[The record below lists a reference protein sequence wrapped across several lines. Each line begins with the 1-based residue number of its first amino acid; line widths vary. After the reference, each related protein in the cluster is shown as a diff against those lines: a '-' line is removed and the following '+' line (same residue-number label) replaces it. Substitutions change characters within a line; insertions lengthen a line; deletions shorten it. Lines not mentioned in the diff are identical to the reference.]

1 MRLDPAFKPW
11 LEQRLSHMVWGYKWQ
26 KLVQAD
32 LTGILSRTIPQRNYA
47 IAAPP
52 RHGKTSLVT
61 IPLPA
66 YFLRHNPYS
75 EVITAMHSRTIM
87 SKISRQTRRIVKEEV
102 GLSDEVANVME
113 WETTIGGRYRGA
125 TPGTMIAGTG
135 ADLIVADDLVPD
147 RKRAESEVFRDALS
161 DWWDDDLMRR
171 RNPQP
176 GGILAPTVLI
186 MTRWHSDD
194 IWARKV
200 NPDDW
205 LIRRLP
211 ALYDPDEEDNFCPL
225 GRTRKNEPL
234 CSDMWTEENL
244 LGFKANMSA
253 YSWQALYQGLPT
265 SKAGLFF
272 DVTMFDCSYNFT
284 PEDEPVD
291 SRVRYFDF
299 AATQSEDAAYTAT
312 VLMAIH
318 RDGTFTIEEMDRVQE
333 GPGPR
338 DKWQRAKARMDA
350 KLFGEGKVRQV
361 EEKQPGA
368 AGKDRVRAF
377 HKLMRGHS
385 IGVDKIEG
393 EGNKTTRADPFAASV
408 SAGLVRILRTSPAG
422 KPNPIEAFKNELRA
436 FPLGK
441 FKDWVDAGSGAHNWL
456 TRKGGEIR
464 TGAVSARKERLL
476 RQVGANVLPPP
487 IMSTRKARHKGSY

>member
-1 MRLDPAFKPW
+1 M
-11 LEQRLSHMVWGYKWQ
+11 SHLIWNFKWQ
-26 KLVQAD
+26 QLVQTDIQA
-32 LTGILSRTIPQRNYA
+32 ILANTIPERNYA

-66 YFLRHNPYS
+66 YFLRHNPYK
-75 EVITAMHSRTIM
+75 EVITAMHSRTVM
-87 SKISRQTRRIVKEEV
+87 SKVSRQTRRIVKEDV

-113 WETTIGGRYRGA
+113 WETAMGGRYRGA

-135 ADLIVADDLVPD
+135 GDLLIADDLVPD
-147 RKRAESEVFRDALS
+147 RKRAESEIFRESLR
-161 DWWDDDLMRR
+161 DWWQDDFMRR
-171 RNPQP
+171 RNSQF
-176 GGILAPTVLI
+176 GKGIAPTVLI

-194 IWARKV
+194 IWASVVK
-200 NPDDW
+200 PGEW
-205 LIRRLP
+205 LVRRLP
-211 ALYDPDEEDNFCPL
+211 ALYDPDEEDNICPL
-225 GRTRKNEPL
+225 GRTEKDQPL
-234 CSDMWTEENL
+234 CPGMWTREDL
-244 LGFKANMSA
+244 LSFKANMSA

-272 DVTMFDCSYNFT
+272 DVTMFDTDHVHT
-284 PEDEPVD
+284 PYEPEVD
-291 SRVRYFDF
+291 KRVRYFDF

-318 RDGTFTIEEMDRVQE
+318 RDGSFTIEEMDRIQE

-338 DKWQRAKARMDA
+338 DRWQRNKARMDA
-350 KLFGEGKVRQV
+350 RLFGTGVVRQV
-361 EEKQPGA
+361 EERQPGA

-393 EGNKTTRADPFAASV
+393 EGSKTTRADPFAASV
-408 SAGLVRILRTSPAG
+408 SAGLVRILRQSPAG

-441 FKDWVDAGSGAHNWL
+441 FKDWVDSGSGAHNWL
-456 TRKGGEIR
+456 TRVGGEVK
-464 TGAVSARKERLL
+464 TGAVATRTERLL
-476 RQVGANVLPPP
+476 KRVGASGHAARVMLQ
-487 IMSTRKARHKGSY
+487 RKLRHKGSY

>member
-1 MRLDPAFKPW
+1 MPYRPW
-11 LEQRLSHMVWGYKWQ
+11 LEQRLGHLIWSYKWQ
-26 KLVQAD
+26 QLVQRD
-32 LTGILSRTIPQRNYA
+32 IQNILTNTIPERNYA

-66 YFLRHNPYS
+66 YFLRLNPHS

-102 GLSDEVANVME
+102 GLSDEVSNVME
-113 WETTIGGRYRGA
+113 WESAIGGRYRGA

-135 ADLIVADDLVPD
+135 GDLLIADDLVPD
-147 RKRAESEVFRDALS
+147 RKRAESEVFRDALH
-161 DWWDDDLMRR
+161 DWWQDDFMRR
-171 RNPQP
+171 RNSQF
-176 GGILAPTVLI
+176 GRGMAPTVLI

-194 IWARKV
+194 IWARVVK
-200 NPDDW
+200 PGEW

-211 ALYDPDEEDNFCPL
+211 ALYDPDEEDNLCPL
-225 GRTRKNEPL
+225 GRTEKDQAL
-234 CSDMWTEENL
+234 CPGMWTKEDL
-244 LGFKANMSA
+244 LSFKANMSA

-272 DVTMFDCSYNFT
+272 DVTMFDTDHVYT
-284 PEDEPVD
+284 PDDEPVEA
-291 SRVRYFDF
+291 RVRYFDF
-299 AATQSEDAAYTAT
+299 AATQNEDAAYTAT

-318 RDGTFTIEEMDRVQE
+318 RDGTFTIEEMDRIQE

-338 DKWQRAKARMDA
+338 DRWQKRKADMDA
-350 KLFGEGKVRQV
+350 RIFGEGVVRQV
-361 EEKQPGA
+361 EERQPGA

-377 HKLMRGHS
+377 HRLMRGHS

-408 SAGLVRILRTSPAG
+408 AAGLVRILRQSPAG

-441 FKDWVDAGSGAHNWL
+441 FKDWVDSGSGAHNWL
-456 TRKGGEIR
+456 TRRGRG
-464 TGAVSARKERLL
+464 TVTSGAVATRRERLE
-476 RQVGANVLPPP
+476 RRVGLTGHAAAVA
-487 IMSTRKARHKGSY
+487 IQRKQRHKGSY